1 MLSNILVVWMYCLKG
16 TINVHNNYEAIDH
29 YFDKF
34 TKWEVVKMAIG
45 SRNRTQIGL
54 ENHEGS
60 KFNYDRGR
68 NQDPNLK
75 LPHHKVDKMDCKTP
89 SEQSYLSIIL
99 LFQNHPSSLSI
110 LPLVNYTTVSTYQ
123 VTC

>member
-1 MLSNILVVWMYCLKG
+1 MASILSNILVVWSLKG
-16 TINVHNNYEAIDH
+16 IINVHNNHEAINH

-34 TKWEVVKMAIG
+34 TKWEVKKMAIG

-60 KFNYDRGR
+60 KLNYDRIR

-75 LPHHKVDKMDCKTP
+75 LPHHKVNKTP
-89 SEQSYLSIIL
+89 ELVDGLLYLI
-99 LFQNHPSSLSI
+99 
-110 LPLVNYTTVSTYQ
+110 
-123 VTC
+123 